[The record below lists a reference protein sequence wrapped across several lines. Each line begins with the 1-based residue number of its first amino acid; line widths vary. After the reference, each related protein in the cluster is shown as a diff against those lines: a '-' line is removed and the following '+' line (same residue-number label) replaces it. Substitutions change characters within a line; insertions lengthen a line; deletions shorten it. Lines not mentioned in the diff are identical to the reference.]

1 MAPGAAPERH
11 SPADPA
17 LAHLHKENLMFRFI
31 RSRLLYAGTIGWL
44 DGRRGYPA
52 ENDYVELPLRR
63 PPQTLAAR
71 AEPDRAAAP
80 ASPTEA
86 AAAPIGK
93 QQQR

>member
-17 LAHLHKENLMFRFI
+17 LAHLHKESLMFRFI
-31 RSRLLYAGTIGWL
+31 RSRLLYAGHIGWL

-63 PPQTLAAR
+63 PPQPLAAR
-71 AEPDRAAAP
+71 AEPDRAEAP
-80 ASPTEA
+80 VTPTEA
-86 AAAPIGK
+86 AAAPIGR